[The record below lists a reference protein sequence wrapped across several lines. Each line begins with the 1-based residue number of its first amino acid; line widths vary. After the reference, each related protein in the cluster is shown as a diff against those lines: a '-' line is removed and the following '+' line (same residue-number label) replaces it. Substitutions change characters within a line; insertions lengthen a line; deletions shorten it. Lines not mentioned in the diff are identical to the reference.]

1 MRQALQRERLR
12 QHELGVRLSTGVHLL
27 FGVALV
33 AAEWPSTSRTGLLG
47 WLALVAVL
55 AVLRLMIG
63 QRRPEAI
70 DPTEI
75 DRDIR
80 RHRAA
85 LLLGGMAWGSMSLL
99 LFGAHDHAQQDV
111 LAVAFIAV
119 TATTLIATSFDL
131 VAAWLFSLPVLGPLV
146 LHVMIDESPTDSA
159 TGPILLTF
167 IGAALVTTLQRERS
181 TRDSVALREAERQR
195 ADALAALQ
203 EAQRSRD
210 AQQRRWAALQIASRQ
225 GFCTLDRAGMVADVN
240 PGLCRLLD
248 RPPHELVGQPLR
260 PWIGESH
267 WPVLQRRL
275 SGEGD
280 PGDEGFELTLS
291 RPGRAALHC
300 VCHATTIRD
309 ESGRPDGA
317 VVTWTDISAH
327 RDAEEALK
335 IYELATNSITELVS
349 VIDQGLAY
357 RMVNDT
363 WCRSTG
369 LPRAMALG
377 RTIDE
382 VPLSQNHE
390 QRRAMLLECLR
401 TGQPS
406 QLRATLTLPGLR
418 DRVVETHY
426 FPYVD
431 PISGANFVALVTRD
445 ISAEDRLLRTVQA
458 REAELQA
465 LLDAFPGFIA
475 RLDGELVYTYAN
487 QRLCELLGLP
497 IERVVGRPAWE
508 VTGQEQVDRLR
519 DGLQRSLAGEPVVVE
534 RHHEGTA
541 ERPPRDV
548 QMTLQAHRDAGSGKV
563 TLYAFGI
570 DITQRT
576 QAERALRTSEVELR
590 SLLDTFPGHIG
601 AVGLDR
607 HYTYVNRALAAMFGR
622 LPEQMICRP
631 VEQIVGPERA
641 AQLLAQLPRL
651 QAGEVMISEKHYPA
665 TDDRPATDLQL
676 TLVAGPPRPDG
687 SQIFYN
693 FGIDI
698 TARKRAEEALVA
710 AKDQAES
717 ANRAKSEFLSQVSHE
732 LRTPL
737 NAIQG
742 FAQLLAT
749 DPSISLSTRQQN
761 SVREIL
767 RGASHLL
774 ELINE
779 MLDLGRI
786 EAGKLALSLEPVSVD
801 ALGREVLELMRP
813 LAGARGIADMRGP
826 VGSGLAVS
834 ADRTRLRQ
842 VLVNLVGNAIK
853 YNRAGGRVEL
863 LARAEGSWVRLA
875 VRDDGPGL
883 DAHQQQRLFEPFE
896 RLGAEQTAIEGAG
909 IGLALS
915 RRLVEAMGGSIGVD
929 SQPGKG
935 STFWLKLPADR
946 LPRLDAGA
954 AALPLAPASG
964 LPGGREHLVIYIED
978 NPVNQTLMEAMLER
992 IDGLRLLMAS
1002 TPEEGLT
1009 MTRHLLPSL
1018 VLTDIQLPGMDG
1030 FEVLRRLQAMDATAR
1045 IPVVAVSASAMP
1057 ADLSRGLAAGFAAYL
1072 SKPLD
1077 MGTLHATVR
1086 GLLDRV
1092 ETATP
1097 RR

>member
-1 MRQALQRERLR
+1 MAHDEPQSLRQALRLERLR
-12 QHELGVRLSTGVHLL
+12 QHDQGVRLSAGVQWLL
-27 FGVALV
+27 GIALV
-33 AAEWPSTSRTGLLG
+33 AALWPSASHVGLLG
-47 WLALVAVL
+47 WLALVAL
-55 AVLRLMIG
+55 LSALRVAIG
-63 QRRPEAI
+63 HRQRSDLGPDQVTRGI
-70 DPTEI
+70 Q
-75 DRDIR
+75 

-85 LLLGGMAWGSMSLL
+85 VLLVGIAWGSMSLL
-99 LFGAHDHAQQDV
+99 LLGSHDHAQQDV
-111 LAVAFIAV
+111 LAVACVAV

-131 VAAWLFSLPVLGPLV
+131 AAAWLFSLPVLAPLV
-146 LHVMIDESPTDSA
+146 VHVAVDGSPADSA
-159 TGPILLTF
+159 TGPLLLTF
-167 IGAALVTTLQRERS
+167 VATALLTTVQRERS

-210 AQQRRWAALQIASRQ
+210 AQQRRWAALQVASRQ
-225 GFCTLDRAGMVADVN
+225 GFCTIDVDGVVADVN

-248 RPPHELVGQPLR
+248 RSPRELVGQPLR
-260 PWIGESH
+260 PWIGADL
-267 WPVLQRRL
+267 WPVLERRL

-280 PGDEGFELTLS
+280 QGDEGFELTLN
-291 RPGRAALHC
+291 RPGRTALHC

-309 ESGRPDGA
+309 ENGRPDGA

-327 RDAEEALK
+327 REAEESLK

-363 WCRSTG
+363 WCRSTA
-369 LPRAMALG
+369 LARELALG

-382 VPLSQNHE
+382 VPLVQNHE
-390 QRRAMLLECLR
+390 QRRGMLLECLR

-418 DRVVETHY
+418 DRVVETRY

-431 PISGANFVALVTRD
+431 PNSGANFVALVTRD
-445 ISAEDRLLRTVQA
+445 ITAEDRLLQTVQA

-475 RLDGELVYTYAN
+475 RLDGQLVYTYAN
-487 QRLCELLGLP
+487 QRLCDLLGLP
-497 IERVVGRPAWE
+497 MERVVGRPAGE

-519 DGLQRSLAGEPVVVE
+519 DGLQRSLVGEPVVVE
-534 RHHEGTA
+534 RHHVATA
-541 ERPPRDV
+541 EQPARDV
-548 QMTLQAHRDAGSGKV
+548 QMTLQAHRDAGSGDA

-570 DITQRT
+570 DIT
-576 QAERALRTSEVELR
+576 
-590 SLLDTFPGHIG
+590 P
-601 AVGLDR
+601 
-607 HYTYVNRALAAMFGR
+607 
-622 LPEQMICRP
+622 
-631 VEQIVGPERA
+631 
-641 AQLLAQLPRL
+641 
-651 QAGEVMISEKHYPA
+651 
-665 TDDRPATDLQL
+665 
-676 TLVAGPPRPDG
+676 
-687 SQIFYN
+687 
-693 FGIDI
+693 
-698 TARKRAEEALVA
+698 RKRAEEALVA

-717 ANRAKSEFLSQVSHE
+717 ANRAKSVFLSQVSHE

-749 DPSISLSTRQQN
+749 DPSISLSTRQQS

-813 LAGARGIADMRGP
+813 LARARGIVDMRGP
-826 VGSGLAVS
+826 VGSGLAVT

-853 YNRAGGRVEL
+853 YNRAGGHVEL
-863 LARAEGSWVRLA
+863 QARAEGRWVRLA

-883 DAHQQQRLFEPFE
+883 DAHQQHRLFEPFE
-896 RLGAEQTAIEGAG
+896 RLGAEQTAVEGAG

-915 RRLVEAMGGSIGVD
+915 RRLVEAMGGRIGVD
-929 SQPGKG
+929 SQPGQG

-946 LPRLDAGA
+946 LPLLETGA
-954 AALPLAPASG
+954 AALPLSPDRSP
-964 LPGGREHLVIYIED
+964 PGGREHLVIYIED

-992 IDGLRLLMAS
+992 VAGLRLLMAS
-1002 TPEEGLT
+1002 TPEEGLA
-1009 MTRHLLPSL
+1009 MTRQLLPSL

-1030 FEVLRRLQAMDATAR
+1030 FEVLRRLQSLDATAR
-1045 IPVVAVSASAMP
+1045 IPVMAVSASAMP

-1077 MGTLHATVR
+1077 MDTLHATVR
-1086 GLLDRV
+1086 GLLERV
-1092 ETATP
+1092 ETASP